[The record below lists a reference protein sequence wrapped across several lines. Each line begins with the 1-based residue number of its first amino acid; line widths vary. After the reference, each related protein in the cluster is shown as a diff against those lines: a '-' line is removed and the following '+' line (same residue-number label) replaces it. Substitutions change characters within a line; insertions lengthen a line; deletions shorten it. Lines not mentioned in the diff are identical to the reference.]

1 MKWIICENLRSAY
14 NVGNIFR
21 TADALGRGVICS
33 GYTARADHPQVKK
46 TSLGAEESVPYHSFE
61 TIEETMTWMRS
72 QSDALILA
80 AEITEKSLSLTDAH
94 VLQTIK
100 ISIESES
107 DIFLIVGNEITGVEE
122 YTLLQSDLI
131 IHIPMQWHKESLN
144 VGQAAAICMWE
155 IGHIR

>member
-1 MKWIICENLRSAY
+1 MQWIVCENLRSAY

-46 TSLGAEESVPYHSFE
+46 TSLGAEESVPYKTFD
-61 TIEETMTWMRS
+61 TIEDAMTYIKDHGLVIS
-72 QSDALILA
+72 

-94 VLQTIK
+94 VLQTVK
-100 ISIESES
+100 TSTESES

-122 YTLLQSDLI
+122 YTLTQSDLI

-155 IGHIR
+155 LAKAKL

>member
-1 MKWIICENLRSAY
+1 MQWIVCENLRSAY

-46 TSLGAEESVPYHSFE
+46 TSLGAEESVPYKTFD
-61 TIEETMTWMRS
+61 TIE
-72 QSDALILA
+72 DAMIYMKDHGLVIS

-94 VLQTIK
+94 VLQTVK
-100 ISIESES
+100 TSTESES

-122 YTLLQSDLI
+122 YTLTQSDLVI
-131 IHIPMQWHKESLN
+131 YIPMQWHKESLN

-155 IGHIR
+155 IWKS